1 MASSSGGWRYEP
13 VAVISFLP
21 TDSFNVVVLMA
32 VFTLIALGLHFTFGL
47 LNVVNLAH
55 GEFLLIGAYTTF
67 QVQEA
72 TGNVVLGILLAP
84 VVAATVGILVER
96 GILRSLYE
104 RPLDSLLATFGVAV
118 IIRQVVQLIYSA
130 NPRSVEDAIGGSFAV
145 LGFNVPWWRLV
156 VVLTTVG
163 LVALVSALF
172 ARTEFGLHARATVRN
187 PVLAETMGINVGVM
201 RAALFA
207 LGSAIA
213 GLAGALLAPINT
225 LDPQFGLLFLVN
237 SFLVVILGGQGSL
250 RGLLVAAA
258 VLGGSLSVLQ
268 FVISTVHAQI
278 IVLVIA
284 IVLVRLRPVIAE
296 RIAGRRDRRSSV
308 RGSGPGSGGR
318 ALTAEAHRQG

>member
-1 MASSSGGWRYEP
+1 MSP
-13 VAVISFLP
+13 VAALGFLP
-21 TDSFNVVVLMA
+21 TDSFNVVVLIG
-32 VFTLIALGLHFTFGL
+32 VFVLISLGLHFTFGL

-84 VVAATVGILVER
+84 VVAGTIGILMER

-104 RPLDSLLATFGVAV
+104 RPLDSLLATFGLAV

-130 NPRSVEDAIGGSFAV
+130 NPRTVQDAIGGSIAV
-145 LGFNVPWWRLV
+145 AGFNVPWWRLV
-156 VVLTTVG
+156 VVIATVG
-163 LVALVSALF
+163 LVAVVSVILS
-172 ARTEFGLHARATVRN
+172 RTNFGLHARATVRN
-187 PVLAETMGINVGVM
+187 PALAETMGINVGVM

-250 RGLLVAAA
+250 RGLVIAGAL
-258 VLGGSLSVLQ
+258 LGGTLSILQ
-268 FVISTVHAQI
+268 FVISTVYAQI

-284 IVLVRLRPVIAE
+284 ILAVRLRPVLAA
-296 RIAGRRDRRSSV
+296 RIAAYRDRGSSG
-308 RGSGPGSGGR
+308 RGAGAGSEGNASR
-318 ALTAEAHRQG
+318 AV

>member
-1 MASSSGGWRYEP
+1 MTG
-13 VAVISFLP
+13 FLP
-21 TDSFNVVVLMA
+21 TDSFNVVVLIA

-67 QVQEA
+67 QVQET

-130 NPRSVEDAIGGSFAV
+130 NPRTVQDAIGGSFAV

-156 VVLTTVG
+156 VVIAAVG
-163 LVALVSALF
+163 LVALASVLL

-187 PVLAETMGINVGVM
+187 PALAETMGINVGLM

-207 LGSAIA
+207 LGSALA

-258 VLGGSLSVLQ
+258 VLGGSLSILQ

-284 IVLVRLRPVIAE
+284 ILLVRLRPVLAE
-296 RIAGRRDRRSSV
+296 RIAARRERPVR
-308 RGSGPGSGGR
+308 RGSGPGSAGN
-318 ALTAEAHRQG
+318 ALTAEAHRHG